1 VCIIII
7 RQKVTTYVREEV
19 KTMKGARRDVKVCLI
34 DDAKALAP
42 YSTAPTV
49 ACGRCGVKAND
60 AAVLCEPGLHSDVT

>member
-1 VCIIII
+1 
-7 RQKVTTYVREEV
+7 
-19 KTMKGARRDVKVCLI
+19 MKGARRDVKVCLI